1 MALQRLV
8 IDGYGQIEPNNVTFT
23 RDGRIE
29 AQCALADESFV
40 AENGMLLAV
49 DVSNM
54 VVKAPGAAETLPIAI
69 HYSTEKIYNQFTP
82 GLKNFRLTKKD
93 GYYPRMGY
101 LTVGEVFT
109 TNCIC
114 YDTTDFTNEEALK
127 TAISSVK
134 TTALYGG
141 ISTLGAIKIQK
152 TKPTVGPVLKV
163 AKATTMPD
171 GQYAVEFQVQ

>member
-23 RDGRIE
+23 RDGRVE
-29 AQCALADESFV
+29 AQCALADENFV

-54 VVKAPGAAETLPIAI
+54 VVKAPGATETLPIAI

-82 GLKNFRLTKKD
+82 GLKNFKLTKKD

-171 GQYAVEFQVQ
+171 GQYAVKFQVQ